1 MSCRFSWRSKWNHS
15 RFTGRVAAVL
25 LQKAHQNSASQ
36 PTLRSLT
43 VTKHPS
49 FTILVCFWITYTLC
63 VCVCV
68 CVWVWVCVNKWK
80 DLLTQTVYFQHW
92 ARPPVWR
99 WASQRWFPAWDLGW
113 NCQVA
118 QKTGPVEPASW
129 IPNAPTDASLH
140 AAWVRQ
146 WAILQTP
153 QPEVTWWHNGQ
164 FCRHHNQVTWW
175 HNGQFCAHHIQRL
188 HGDTM
193 GSFADTTTRGYMV
206 TQWAVLQ
213 TSQPEVTWW
222 HNGQFCRHHNQRLHG
237 DTMGSSADTRTG
249 LYCKTMGN
257 FADTTTRGYMVTQ

>member
-36 PTLRSLT
+36 PTLRSFT

-49 FTILVCFWITYTLC
+49 FTSLVCSWITYTLC

-68 CVWVWVCVNKWK
+68 CEQVEGYTHTKGVFSALSKASSLEMGFPEMISSV
-80 DLLTQTVYFQHW
+80 
-92 ARPPVWR
+92 RPGMKLSGGPENR
-99 WASQRWFPAWDLGW
+99 SSRACIMDSQRSNRRITACSMGETMGNSADTTTRGYM
-113 NCQVA
+113 V
-118 QKTGPVEPASW
+118 T
-129 IPNAPTDASLH
+129 
-140 AAWVRQ
+140 Q

-153 QPEVTWWHNGQ
+153 QPGYMVTQWAVLRTPHPEVTWWHNGQ
-164 FCRHHNQVTWW
+164 FCR
-175 HNGQFCAHHIQRL
+175 HHIQRL

-222 HNGQFCRHHNQRLHG
+222 HNGQFCRHQNRVILWNNG
-237 DTMGSSADTRTG
+237 
-249 LYCKTMGN
+249 
-257 FADTTTRGYMVTQ
+257 